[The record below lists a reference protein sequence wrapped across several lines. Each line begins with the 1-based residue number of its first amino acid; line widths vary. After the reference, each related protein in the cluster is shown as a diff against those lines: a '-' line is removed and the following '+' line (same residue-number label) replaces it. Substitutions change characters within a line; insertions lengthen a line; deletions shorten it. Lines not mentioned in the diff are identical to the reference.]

1 MFWRQGMQAGFD
13 DNVYVLAL
21 RRAGRLSTETSAAVE
36 TVRAD
41 RAAPFRAVGFGD
53 NLFAGWTGVYGLEG
67 IAGPDALMDRH
78 YRELLDAC
86 DFAREWDWRQ
96 VVHRDTLAALKPV
109 YDFLNIKYYFAADGS
124 PVPPGNV
131 LQPVVQADLDVYR
144 SATFWPRA
152 YFTDEV
158 VSYDVPIQLAALIKS
173 RAGEPFAAVQQGDP
187 GAPAPVWR
195 DPADRQVVP
204 AQDYR
209 LTTNSTSFE
218 VVAPRA
224 GVIVLQESW
233 LPDSFRVTVN
243 GRPAKYF
250 RVNHAFKGVAVDTG
264 GTYRVTF
271 TYRPPHWTLALIL
284 AGLGL
289 AGLVA
294 GAAGTRRLNRSH
306 PAAAASGV

>member
-13 DNVYVLAL
+13 DNVYVLHTGG
-21 RRAGRLSTETSAAVE
+21 RADFHGESPAVE

-86 DFAREWDWRQ
+86 EFAREWDWRR